1 MKKMNKESSM
11 SMESMDF
18 ENMDNTI
25 VLKDQNGKD
34 VKYEFLDLM
43 EYRNREF
50 IIMMPIETDDKTGV
64 EIMEVVEDPD
74 NEGAEAFISV
84 MDAELLEAVFQTFKR
99 NFEAALKE
107 LKEDPSFLEEL
118 K

>member
-1 MKKMNKESSM
+1 MDKDQAM

-18 ENMDNTI
+18 EDMDNTI
-25 VLKDQNGKD
+25 ILKDQNGND

-50 IIMMPIETDDKTGV
+50 IVMMPIETDDKTGV
-64 EIMEVVEDPD
+64 EIMEVIEDPD
-74 NEGAEAFISV
+74 NNGAEAFIPV
-84 MDAELLEAVFQTFKR
+84 TDQELLNAVFQTFKR
-99 NFEAALKE
+99 NFEAALKQIQ
-107 LKEDPSFLEEL
+107 EDPSFLEEL

>member
-1 MKKMNKESSM
+1 MANENGM

-25 VLKDQNGKD
+25 VLKDQNGND
-34 VKYEFLDLM
+34 VTYEFLDLM

-50 IIMMPIETDDKTGV
+50 IVMMPVDTDDKTGV
-64 EIMEVVEDPD
+64 EIMEVIEDPD
-74 NEGAEAFISV
+74 TDGGEAFIPV
-84 MDAELLEAVFQTFKR
+84 DDPELLDSVFQTFKR
-99 NFEAALKE
+99 NFEAALRQIQ
-107 LKEDPSFLEEL
+107 EDPSFLEEL

>member
-1 MKKMNKESSM
+1 MNKEDSM

-25 VLKDQNGKD
+25 VLKDQNGND
-34 VKYEFLDLM
+34 VTYEFLDLM

-50 IIMMPIETDDKTGV
+50 IIMLPVDTDDKTGV

-74 NEGAEAFISV
+74 NEGAEAFIPV
-84 MDAELLEAVFQTFKR
+84 MDQELLEAVFQTFKR
-99 NFEAALKE
+99 NFEAALKQIQ
-107 LKEDPSFLEEL
+107 EDPSFLEEL